1 MDIQL
6 FTYKHPEEKKNS
18 KLFSII
24 KYTSITIL
32 STYTIIKGLGILRRM
47 NPNIFIIQKNIGGVL
62 GKYYKGGFEKKMNKR
77 EACLILSVTDNISR
91 NELKE
96 AHKRLM
102 MLNHPDSGGST
113 FIASKIN
120 QAKDLLMQCV
130 KH

>member
-1 MDIQL
+1 
-6 FTYKHPEEKKNS
+6 
-18 KLFSII
+18 
-24 KYTSITIL
+24 
-32 STYTIIKGLGILRRM
+32 M

>member
-1 MDIQL
+1 
-6 FTYKHPEEKKNS
+6 
-18 KLFSII
+18 
-24 KYTSITIL
+24 
-32 STYTIIKGLGILRRM
+32 
-47 NPNIFIIQKNIGGVL
+47 
-62 GKYYKGGFEKKMNKR
+62 MNKR